1 MQLVDA
7 AREQP
12 EHSAVVYEE
21 GAVTLQKTVLIDE
34 SALGEAFESV
44 PWSRLVF
51 LRCDRQRG
59 GKRLLIYRWR
69 AGEEGW
75 RLPG

>member
-1 MQLVDA
+1 MRLVDA
-7 AREQP
+7 VREQP

-21 GAVTLQKTVLIDE
+21 GAVTLQKTVLIE
-34 SALGEAFESV
+34 EEALAEAFESV
-44 PWSRLVF
+44 PWARLVF

-69 AGEEGW
+69 ADEEGW
-75 RLPG
+75 RSPV